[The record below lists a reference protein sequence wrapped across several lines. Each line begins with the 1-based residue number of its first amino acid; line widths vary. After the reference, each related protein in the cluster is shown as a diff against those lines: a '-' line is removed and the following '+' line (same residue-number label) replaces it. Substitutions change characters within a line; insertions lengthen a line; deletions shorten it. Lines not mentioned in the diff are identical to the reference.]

1 MPMKRTVTLENAPPK
16 RRRTYQKRK
25 AYTPKRITGGVNFNP
40 VPDALKV
47 RMRFTKF
54 VTITPGSTLDTYGH
68 YTFRANSVYDPDYTA
83 ITGRRA
89 LGLSIYDDLYSKYR
103 VKKCAIRVRCVD
115 NISNGVV
122 FIVRNQ
128 TSAGP
133 TSSDTTTALEK
144 DGTTTSILRLRDN
157 SGDVWNKF
165 DMNKDMSLRQAEWTD
180 TTKNPDSDD
189 DWYFH
194 VCVARTQPGNSQ
206 FFIEMWYDVE
216 LSGKITAPT
225 A

>member
-1 MPMKRTVTLENAPPK
+1 MPLKRTVTLENVPAK
-16 RRRTYQKRK
+16 RVRTYQKRK
-25 AYTPKRITGGVNFNP
+25 AYTPKRIPGSLNFNP

-47 RMRFTKF
+47 RMRFTK
-54 VTITPGSTLDTYGH
+54 IIQIIPPGTMDTFNH
-68 YTFRANSVYDPDYTA
+68 YTFRANSVYDPDYTS

-103 VKKCAIRVRCVD
+103 VKKCIIRARSLD
-115 NISNGVV
+115 NVTNGVI
-122 FIVRNQ
+122 FINRNQ

-133 TSSDTTTALEK
+133 TSTDTTTILEK
-144 DGTTTSILRLRDN
+144 DGTTRNVLRGSTL
-157 SGDVWNKF
+157 SADVWNKF
-165 DMNKDMSLRQAEWTD
+165 DMVKDMSLRQAEWVD
-180 TTKNPDSDD
+180 TTKNPESDD

-194 VCVARTQPGNSQ
+194 VCLARSQ
-206 FFIEMWYDVE
+206 AGSSYLLVEMWYDVE